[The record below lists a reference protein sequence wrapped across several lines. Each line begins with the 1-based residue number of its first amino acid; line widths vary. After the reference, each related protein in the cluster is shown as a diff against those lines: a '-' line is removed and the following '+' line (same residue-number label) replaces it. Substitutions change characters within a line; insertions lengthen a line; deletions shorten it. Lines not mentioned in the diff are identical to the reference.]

1 MTNKELAK
9 RYEGRTPEQESAAH
23 AKAIKN
29 GMSFSGPGAIE
40 KAVRTAKAHKVMM
53 TARIDPETILKI
65 KEKADRVGIPY
76 QTLINSIL
84 KRYADGK
91 LNIEAA

>member
-9 RYEGRTPEQESAAH
+9 RYESRTPEQESAAH
-23 AKAIKN
+23 ARAVRN
-29 GMSFSGPGAIE
+29 GMSFSGPGAIK
-40 KAVRTAKAHKVMM
+40 KAVLAAKTRKVMM

-91 LNIEAA
+91 LQIETA